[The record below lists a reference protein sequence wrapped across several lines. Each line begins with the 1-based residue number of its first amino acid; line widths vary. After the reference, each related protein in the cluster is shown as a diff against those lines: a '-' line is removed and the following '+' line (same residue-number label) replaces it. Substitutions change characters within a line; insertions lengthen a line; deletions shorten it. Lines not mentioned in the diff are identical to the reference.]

1 MPFRDLQARLSQ
13 TTGDFS
19 RSRFEAWSIRAQ
31 AMVFLLVGCYLLG
44 LTYRFINGSLDPVL
58 KAILVLL
65 VLGSFAL
72 CYALLRHSSGGY
84 SIRNGE
90 ICFERPRGKI
100 RWTEQ
105 IADITDVDSSVD
117 WFWEKW
123 VVLRVSGRKRRLEL
137 LPSLLQALHQVGPP
151 NKSFER
157 TREG

>member
-1 MPFRDLQARLSQ
+1 MSFRDLQSRLYQ

-31 AMVFLLVGCYLLG
+31 AVVFLLVGCYLLG
-44 LTYRFINGSLDPVL
+44 LTYRSINGNLDPVL
-58 KAILVLL
+58 KAMLVF
-65 VLGSFAL
+65 VVVGSFAL
-72 CYALLRHSSGGY
+72 SYALFRHASGSY

-105 IADITDVDSSVD
+105 IADITKVDGSVD

-123 VVLRVSGRKRRLEL
+123 VVLSVGGRRRRLEL
-137 LPSLLQALHQVGPP
+137 LPSMLQALHQVGPP
-151 NKSFER
+151 NKSLER